1 MILFLLVQKCLKKN
15 SCHVLQPLSFLRSFS
30 SHKFA
35 FRGEKNE
42 LANALGVLS
51 LLNIK
56 TGGTKNLQS
65 HLRLIESTLES
76 NAKALVKVNPAGVQ
90 DMTEIRDAVSKIVPS
105 SDLRIEN
112 LISIHLDQ
120 WEQATGV
127 DAHLLSHAVSTCGS
141 KRDLFGGL
149 QYHCLAIIT
158 GYIANLYV
166 GSSLVSLYSKC
177 ALLEDAYRAF
187 EEMRIRNVVLW
198 TAIIAAFAQE
208 SHIDKCLELFHGMRK
223 SALKPNEF
231 TYTSILSA
239 CTGSGALGQGRSA
252 HCQIIQ
258 MGFYAHLH
266 IDNALVSMY
275 CKCGVIQ
282 DALYIFEHMKDRDVI
297 TWNSMIAGYAQHGHA
312 KEAIDLFEKMQL
324 QGVSPDAITFL
335 GVLSSCRHAGL
346 VKEGWLYFNLM
357 AEHGLNPE
365 LDHYSCI
372 IDLLGRAGLLLE
384 AQDFIQN
391 MPVYPNAVMW
401 GSLLSSSR
409 LHGSVWIGIQAA
421 ESRLLLEPGCP
432 ATLLQLANLYA
443 SAGWWDQ
450 AARVRKMMK
459 EKGLKTNPGYSW
471 IEIKNEVQRFGVEDK
486 SNSRMAEI
494 VTVIGSLID
503 HMRSSGLPQMPEE
516 EDVMFS

>member
-1 MILFLLVQKCLKKN
+1 MVLFLLVQKCLEKN
-15 SCHVLQPLSFLRSFS
+15 SRHVMQTLSFLRLFS

-35 FRGEKNE
+35 FRGDNEE
-42 LANALGVLS
+42 LANALRITDVVS
-51 LLNIK
+51 TK
-56 TGGTKNLQS
+56 TGGAKNLQS
-65 HLRLIESTLES
+65 HLRLIEGMLGS
-76 NAKALVKVNPAGVQ
+76 NAKAFVRVNSVRMQ
-90 DMTEIRDAVSKIVPS
+90 DMTEMRDAVNKIVPS
-105 SDLRIEN
+105 SGLQTEN

-120 WEQATGV
+120 NERGVGV

-141 KRDLFGGL
+141 KCDLRGGL

-158 GYIANLYV
+158 GYIANVYV

-187 EEMRIRNVVLW
+187 EEMPIRNVVLW
-198 TAIIAAFAQE
+198 TAIIAAFSQE
-208 SHIDKCLELFHGMRK
+208 SHIDKCLELFHCMRK

-231 TYTSILSA
+231 TYTSLLSA
-239 CTGSGALGQGRSA
+239 CMGSGALGQGRSA

-266 IDNALVSMY
+266 IANALVTMY
-275 CKCGVIQ
+275 CKSGVIQ
-282 DALYIFEHMKDRDVI
+282 DALYIFEHMKDRDVV
-297 TWNSMIAGYAQHGHA
+297 TWNSMIAGFAQHGHA
-312 KEAIDLFEKMQL
+312 KEAIDLFEKMKF

-335 GVLSSCRHAGL
+335 GVLSSCRHAGF
-346 VKEGWLYFNLM
+346 VKEGWLYFNSM
-357 AEHGLNPE
+357 AQHGLKPD

-391 MPVYPNAVMW
+391 MPVYPNAVIW

-443 SAGWWDQ
+443 SVGWWDQ
-450 AARVRKMMK
+450 VARVRKMMK
-459 EKGLKTNPGYSW
+459 DKGLKTNPGYSW
-471 IEIKNEVQRFGVEDK
+471 IEIKNEVHRFGVEDK
-486 SNSRMAEI
+486 SNSRMVEV
-494 VTVIGSLID
+494 VTLMGSLID

-516 EDVMFS
+516 EDVMFT